1 MGFISFVKKRVYL
14 KHFLISVIITF
25 ILIFIVFQSF
35 KYYTHHGE
43 EFVVPDYVGMKYTQ
57 IKDLPSKDFMIKIID
72 SIYDPKREPGMVFSQ
87 EPLPGSKVK
96 RNRMIYL
103 TVIAVLPERVKM
115 PDLTDLSLRQASAT
129 LETYGLNVGELSY
142 KPDIAKNA
150 VLEQLY
156 RGRQVIAGTLLNKGS
171 EIDLVLGSGLGNGK
185 IPIPFLIGLKQSQAK
200 RLLGKNALNVGTEI
214 FEDERDTT
222 HARIYRQ
229 NPVYSNSTYVNQGDV
244 IDVWYRSDEEF
255 DFDLYIKKYKS
266 DSLK

>member
-1 MGFISFVKKRVYL
+1 
-14 KHFLISVIITF
+14 
-25 ILIFIVFQSF
+25 
-35 KYYTHHGE
+35 
-43 EFVVPDYVGMKYTQ
+43 
-57 IKDLPSKDFMIKIID
+57 
-72 SIYDPKREPGMVFSQ
+72 
-87 EPLPGSKVK
+87 
-96 RNRMIYL
+96 
-103 TVIAVLPERVKM
+103 
-115 PDLTDLSLRQASAT
+115 
-129 LETYGLNVGELSY
+129 
-142 KPDIAKNA
+142 
-150 VLEQLY
+150 
-156 RGRQVIAGTLLNKGS
+156 
-171 EIDLVLGSGLGNGK
+171 LGSGLGNGK